1 MDLELDMLTH
11 TLNLSIG
18 AKIYEVKKPAGFLV
32 LVSTSGGFL
41 NFFDIENLF
50 LISKISTSG
59 FLKMLKFSLV
69 ILAKRFLL
77 ARY

>member
-1 MDLELDMLTH
+1 MPKSTKL
-11 TLNLSIG
+11 
-18 AKIYEVKKPAGFLV
+18 KKPAGFLV